1 MLFRSSNAKFTH
13 FQGDVISNVDDS
25 SHGVG
30 LFGGT
35 TGGLVQ
41 AVGDEDNVTL
51 SVRGKGAAGVN
62 LGSTSFSQNPIL
74 GHGFAST
81 DSSWA
86 AITGGH
92 AVEITIASTRAD
104 VMPDD
109 MLSVT
114 FTGVAAN
121 ASSNWGIAHIRR
133 STVNASRVT
142 VVLNAFGSTASATQ
156 SGTIRLSWLK
166 FST

>member
-1 MLFRSSNAKFTH
+1 MQFRSTNNKFTH
-13 FQGDVISNVDDS
+13 FQGDVLSNVDDS

-41 AVGDEDNVTL
+41 AVGDEDNIVL
-51 SVRGKGAAGVN
+51 SLRGKGAAGVN
-62 LGSTSFSQNPIL
+62 VGQSSLTANRIL

-81 DSSWA
+81 NSSWA

-92 AVEITIASTRAD
+92 AVEITIANTVAD
-104 VMPDD
+104 VMPSD
-109 MLSVT
+109 MLSVS

-121 ASSNWGIAHIRR
+121 ASSNWGVAHIRR
-133 STVNASRVT
+133 STVDASRVT
-142 VVLNAFGSTASATQ
+142 VVLNAYGSTASATQ
-156 SGTIRLSWLK
+156 SGTIQLSWLK